1 MRLNLPGAGHQL
13 QPVGARKLHPTEA
26 LLVSMATARG
36 AWVRTCTC
44 GLIVTGN
51 NEVDVYCRWRQ
62 HRDTAAR
69 IATERGLG

>member
-1 MRLNLPGAGHQL
+1 MNLSTHGHRLLPI
-13 QPVGARKLHPTEA
+13 GARTLHPTEA

-36 AWVRTCTC
+36 AWVRHCAC

>member
-1 MRLNLPGAGHQL
+1 MNIATHSHRLLPIGS
-13 QPVGARKLHPTEA
+13 RSLHPTEA

-44 GLIVTGN
+44 GLMLLGN

-69 IATERGLG
+69 IATERGLQ

>member
-1 MRLNLPGAGHQL
+1 MRLNPPTHGHRLLPI
-13 QPVGARKLHPTEA
+13 GARSLHPTEA

-69 IATERGLG
+69 LAGGWSG

>member
-1 MRLNLPGAGHQL
+1 MNIATHGHRL
-13 QPVGARKLHPTEA
+13 QPIGARSLHPTEA

-44 GLIVTGN
+44 GLMLLGN
-51 NEVDVYCRWRQ
+51 NEVDVYCRWKQ

-69 IATERGLG
+69 LAAERGLG

>member
-1 MRLNLPGAGHQL
+1 MNLSTHGHRLLPI
-13 QPVGARKLHPTEA
+13 GARTLHPTEA

-62 HRDTAAR
+62 HRDTVARLAA
-69 IATERGLG
+69 ERGLG

>member
-1 MRLNLPGAGHQL
+1 MNLSTHGHRLLPI
-13 QPVGARKLHPTEA
+13 GARTLHPTEA

-36 AWVRTCTC
+36 AWVRHCAC

-62 HRDTAAR
+62 HRDTVAR
-69 IATERGLG
+69 IAAERGLG

>member
-1 MRLNLPGAGHQL
+1 MNLSTHGHRLLPI
-13 QPVGARKLHPTEA
+13 GARTLHPTEA

-62 HRDTAAR
+62 HRDTVAR
-69 IATERGLG
+69 IAAERGLG

>member
-1 MRLNLPGAGHQL
+1 MNLSTHGHRLLPI
-13 QPVGARKLHPTEA
+13 GARTLHPTEA

-51 NEVDVYCRWRQ
+51 NEVDVYCRWKQ
-62 HRDTAAR
+62 HRDTVARLAA
-69 IATERGLG
+69 ERGLG